1 MGNIEFKKSS
11 DVSGYLTIGDWKL
24 YIEVSDATEVKPY
37 ISAWLKDTYHDKDG
51 DVYEYEV
58 TS

>member
-1 MGNIEFKKSS
+1 MENIEFKKSS
-11 DVSGYLTIGDWKL
+11 DVSGYITIGDWEL
-24 YIEVSDATEVKPY
+24 YIEVSNATEAKPY
-37 ISAWLKDTYHDKDG
+37 ISAWVKDTFYDEDA